1 MSKKYCSRCRK
12 IHEVGECNKEPTLVE
27 KDIAEK
33 KKRDNKRK
41 TYKTYD
47 EMTEEELMIQKFYNS
62 KEWRKKRDE
71 ILARSNGLC
80 VICWLLG
87 RVRSATSVHHIK
99 KLREH
104 FELRLDNNNLIA
116 VCRDCHELVESSCS
130 SVDEVLL
137 LIETLKKENK

>member
-1 MSKKYCSRCRK
+1 MSKKYCDKCRK
-12 IHEVGECNKEPTLVE
+12 IHEVGQCNKETTLVE
-27 KDIAEK
+27 KDIEDK

-62 KEWRKKRDE
+62 REWRKKRDE
-71 ILARSNGLC
+71 ILERSNGLC

-104 FELRLDNNNLIA
+104 FELRLDDNNLIA
-116 VCRDCHELVESSCS
+116 VCRECHELVESSCS
-130 SVDEVLL
+130 SVEEVEL

>member
-1 MSKKYCSRCRK
+1 MSKKYCSKCRS
-12 IHEVGECNKEPTLVE
+12 IHEIGECKKEPTLVE
-27 KDIAEK
+27 KDIADK

-41 TYKTYD
+41 TYKTFD
-47 EMTEEELMIQKFYNS
+47 EMTEEELRIQKFYNS
-62 KEWRKKRDE
+62 KEWRTKREE
-71 ILARSNGLC
+71 IMARSNGLC

-87 RVRSATSVHHIK
+87 RVKSATSVHHIK

-104 FELRLDNNNLIA
+104 FELRLDDNNLIA
-116 VCRDCHELVESSCS
+116 VCRECHELVESSCS

>member
-12 IHEVGECNKEPTLVE
+12 IHEVGQCKKEPTLVE
-27 KDIAEK
+27 KDIADR

-62 KEWRKKRDE
+62 KEWRTKRE
-71 ILARSNGLC
+71 QILARSNGLC
-80 VICWLLG
+80 VICWSLG
-87 RVRSATSVHHIK
+87 KVCSASSVHHIV
-99 KLREH
+99 KLRDN
-104 FELRLDNNNLIA
+104 FDLRLTDNNLIA

>member
-1 MSKKYCSRCRK
+1 MSKKYCSKCRK

-27 KDIAEK
+27 KDIADK

-41 TYKTYD
+41 QYKTYD

-71 ILARSNGLC
+71 ILTRSNGLC

-104 FELRLDNNNLIA
+104 FGLRLDDDNLIA
-116 VCRDCHELVESSCS
+116 LCRSCHELVEDSCS
-130 SVDEVLL
+130 SVEEIEL
-137 LIETLKKENK
+137 LIESLKKENK

>member
-1 MSKKYCSRCRK
+1 MSKKYCSKCRR

-27 KDIAEK
+27 KDIADK

-47 EMTEEELMIQKFYNS
+47 EMTKEELMIQKFYNS

-80 VICWLLG
+80 VVCWLIG

-104 FELRLDNNNLIA
+104 FELRLDDNNLIA
-116 VCRDCHELVESSCS
+116 VCRECHELVESSCS
-130 SVDEVLL
+130 SVEEVEL

>member
-1 MSKKYCSRCRK
+1 MSKKYCDKCRK
-12 IHEVGECNKEPTLVE
+12 IHEVGQCNKEPTLVE
-27 KDIAEK
+27 KDIADK

-41 TYKTYD
+41 QYKTYD

-71 ILARSNGLC
+71 ILTRSNGLC

-87 RVRSATSVHHIK
+87 RVRSATSVHHSK

-104 FELRLDNNNLIA
+104 FELRLDDNNLIA
-116 VCRDCHELVESSCS
+116 VCRECHELVEDSCS
-130 SVDEVLL
+130 SGEEIE
-137 LIETLKKENK
+137 LIIESLKKENK